1 MYVKSRPNASLGI
14 CLKID
19 FAGFYY
25 HFPVKS
31 MKSAQKLPNVNQYI
45 TITYQIASFYD
56 CLAPQIAHIS

>member
-31 MKSAQKLPNVNQYI
+31 MKSAQKLPNVNQSSLHTKMLPSMI
-45 TITYQIASFYD
+45 V
-56 CLAPQIAHIS
+56 

>member
-56 CLAPQIAHIS
+56 CLTPQIAHIS